1 MMLDAT
7 NPMLLSDY
15 RVRQWDYLLRITQ
28 ALVSRLEL
36 KAVLRLILQGAVD
49 LLQGQAG
56 LIALRTSVPFAGRR
70 SSEGRSPGEFS
81 PGEFVFWASYGLPP
95 AMVEAFDPLVED
107 PPDTSETGEL
117 LIPDL
122 GAKLGRIAEATG
134 LLLRQV
140 VALPMVAERQAPSS
154 TSGTALAKLAERR
167 PREQDLLGI
176 IFVFR
181 SHSLRFSADERQI
194 LATFADYAAIAV
206 NNARLY
212 ETSVTER
219 RRLDALLEASADG
232 IMVLDANLRIERI
245 NPALETLTGWHL
257 HDVVGRPHDA
267 LIAWNRID
275 AGQPLP
281 QAVAAGWPLAG
292 LEAEGY
298 QGRGRPLHVEGELL
312 RRNGSVVSV
321 GITYAPLLVRPTR
334 LLNIIGI
341 VHDITRFREAD
352 ALKDTFISVV
362 SHELKTPVAIIKGY
376 AETLRR
382 PEARRNSALADE
394 MLAAIIEESDR
405 LARLVDDLLD
415 VSRLQAGGLP
425 FQDVESVDL
434 RTIVRRVVDRYQPQ
448 TRRHTLIAEFPD
460 DFPAVDGDPRR
471 LEQVLDNLISNAIK
485 YSPQGGPVRI
495 TGSMT
500 PAEILLAVQDSGVGI
515 PWGEQE
521 RIFERFY
528 RVEGPTTRAVA
539 GTGLGLYL
547 TRAIVQAHGGRIWV
561 ESVPGHGA
569 TFFVALPRETGL
581 VLWRGNGREKPVAD
595 ENLIPEPDV

>member
-1 MMLDAT
+1 MTMLDETPAL
-7 NPMLLSDY
+7 MLADY
-15 RVRQWDYLLRITQ
+15 RVRQWDYLLRITR

-56 LIALRTSVPFAGRR
+56 LIALRTSVSFAGRR
-70 SSEGRSPGEFS
+70 SGERAGRAA
-81 PGEFVFWASYGLPP
+81 GEFVFWASYGLPP

-107 PPDTSETGEL
+107 APETSETGEL
-117 LIPDL
+117 IIPDL
-122 GAKLGRIAEATG
+122 GIKLGRIAEVTG

-140 VALPMVAERQAPSS
+140 VALPMVVERQAPSNAA
-154 TSGTALAKLAERR
+154 GTALVKLVERS

-181 SHSLRFSADERQI
+181 SHSLRFSPDERQI
-194 LATFADYAAIAV
+194 LASFADYAAIAV

-232 IMVLDANLRIERI
+232 IMVLGADLTVERI
-245 NPALETLTGWHL
+245 NPALATLTGWPSD
-257 HDVVGRPHDA
+257 DVAGRPHEA
-267 LIAWNRID
+267 FITWNRVD
-275 AGQPLP
+275 VGQTLA
-281 QAVAAGWPLAG
+281 QAAATGWPLAG
-292 LEAEGY
+292 LEGEGH
-298 QGRGRPLHVEGELL
+298 GGPGRPLHVEGELR
-312 RRNGSVVSV
+312 RRNGSMVSV
-321 GITYAPLLVRPTR
+321 GITYAPLLVRPGR
-334 LLNIIGI
+334 LINIIGI

-382 PEARRNSALADE
+382 PEARRNVALADE
-394 MLAAIIEESDR
+394 MLATIIEESDR
-405 LARLVDDLLD
+405 LARLVDELLD

-425 FQDVESVDL
+425 FQDVEAVDL
-434 RTIVRRVVDRYQPQ
+434 RGIVRRVMDRYQPQ
-448 TRRHTLIAEFPD
+448 TQRHTLTAEFPEG
-460 DFPAVDGDPRR
+460 FPTVDGDPRR
-471 LEQVLDNLISNAIK
+471 LEQALDNLISNAVK
-485 YSPQGGPVRI
+485 YSPQGGPVQI
-495 TGSMT
+495 TASIT
-500 PAEILLAVQDSGVGI
+500 PAEVLLAVQDTGVGI
-515 PWGEQE
+515 PWAEQE

-528 RVEGPTTRAVA
+528 RVEGPETRAVA

-561 ESVPGHGA
+561 ESIPGHGA
-569 TFFVALPRETGL
+569 TFFVALPRETGM
-581 VLWRGNGREKPVAD
+581 VLWRGNGA
-595 ENLIPEPDV
+595 